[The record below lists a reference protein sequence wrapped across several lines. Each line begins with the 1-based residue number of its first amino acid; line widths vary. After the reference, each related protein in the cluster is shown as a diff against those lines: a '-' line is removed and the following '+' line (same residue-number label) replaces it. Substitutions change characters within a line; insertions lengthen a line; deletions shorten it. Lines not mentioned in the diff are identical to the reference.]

1 MTISIPTRTV
11 LRSDEFTCPSCV
23 RKIEKSLRAVPGVT
37 DATVSFETGRI
48 VAEHDD
54 GVALDELIAAVA
66 AAGYNA
72 RRSL

>member
-1 MTISIPTRTV
+1 MTTSIPTRTV

-23 RKIEKSLRAVPGVT
+23 SKIEKSMRAVPGVT
-37 DATVSFETGRI
+37 SATVSFETGRI
-48 VAEHDD
+48 VAEHEG

-66 AAGYNA
+66 AAGYHA